1 MKTICDEF
9 EAYGYRRVDAE
20 LRHRGI
26 VVNAKK
32 IRRLMREHALNPKQR
47 RRFIATTD
55 SDHDC
60 PIFPNLA
67 KNMKLDGPNQLWVA
81 DITYV
86 TIATGFVYL
95 AAILDAW
102 SRRVVGY
109 AISRSI
115 DARLA
120 VAALKA
126 AISAR
131 NPPRGCVHHSDRGSQ
146 YASED
151 YRAVLQ
157 KHGLTGSMGRR
168 GNPYDN
174 AKAESFMKTL
184 KVEAVYLM
192 AYETFE
198 DVTADLPR
206 FIDEVYNT
214 RRLHSALGYLSP
226 AQYEDRHA
234 QHADFSPLS
243 NCSFE
248 PLQCRLLSLG
258 ADMQRREFITF
269 LGGTAVAWPL
279 AAHAQQPA
287 LPVIGFLNVASPGPL
302 RQQIAAFHEGLKE
315 SDYVEGL
322 NVAVE
327 YRWAEGQYDRLPAL
341 AADLVRRQ
349 VSVIVSGGSAP
360 AVLAAKAASTTIPI
374 VFTTGAD
381 PVRVGLVASLNRP
394 GGNITGAYMFT
405 SGLEAKRLGL
415 LHEIV
420 PKVTTIAVLVNPNY
434 SDAESQLRDVQ
445 EAAARLGVQLVVVRA
460 NAENDFDTAF
470 STVVQQRSGALL
482 VCASP
487 FFNSRRDQLV
497 ALAARHALPTI
508 YEWRDFAE
516 AGGLMSYGSSL
527 ADAYRQAGVYAARI
541 LKGAKPADLPVIQ
554 TTKFEFV
561 INLKTAKALGLDVP
575 LGISAGADEVI
586 E

>member
-1 MKTICDEF
+1 MGIGRSAFYDTPEARARDLRIVAEMKTICDEF

-32 IRRLMREHALNPKQR
+32 IRRLMREHALNPRQR

-55 SDHDC
+55 SDHNY

-102 SRRVVGY
+102 SRRVIGY
-109 AISRSI
+109 AIGRSI

-126 AISAR
+126 AIGAR
-131 NPPRGCVHHSDRGSQ
+131 DPPRGCVHHSDRGSQ
-146 YASED
+146 YASDD
-151 YRAVLQ
+151 YRTALQ

-234 QHADFSPLS
+234 QQPVKIAAS
-243 NCSFE
+243 NCPPSGAHSNGNSDRCAHMH
-248 PLQCRLLSLG
+248 PLIV
-258 ADMQRREFITF
+258 EF
-269 LGGTAVAWPL
+269 G
-279 AAHAQQPA
+279 
-287 LPVIGFLNVASPGPL
+287 
-302 RQQIAAFHEGLKE
+302 EGLAYLLPPQHE
-315 SDYVEGL
+315 
-322 NVAVE
+322 AVH
-327 YRWAEGQYDRLPAL
+327 
-341 AADLVRRQ
+341 
-349 VSVIVSGGSAP
+349 S
-360 AVLAAKAASTTIPI
+360 
-374 VFTTGAD
+374 
-381 PVRVGLVASLNRP
+381 
-394 GGNITGAYMFT
+394 
-405 SGLEAKRLGL
+405 
-415 LHEIV
+415 
-420 PKVTTIAVLVNPNY
+420 
-434 SDAESQLRDVQ
+434 
-445 EAAARLGVQLVVVRA
+445 
-460 NAENDFDTAF
+460 
-470 STVVQQRSGALL
+470 
-482 VCASP
+482 
-487 FFNSRRDQLV
+487 
-497 ALAARHALPTI
+497 
-508 YEWRDFAE
+508 
-516 AGGLMSYGSSL
+516 
-527 ADAYRQAGVYAARI
+527 
-541 LKGAKPADLPVIQ
+541 
-554 TTKFEFV
+554 
-561 INLKTAKALGLDVP
+561 
-575 LGISAGADEVI
+575 
-586 E
+586 